1 MMGVTKR
8 WEIMRN
14 KKTLCII
21 IVTLLL
27 LIIVTSLQLSKT
39 IKIEDLLTEEFLYE
53 DTNIIV
59 ESINGVN
66 FEEINLPDNKKK
78 ELISLFDKAELNEA
92 KEKYSPL
99 DAEYKIYSKVDQ
111 IYIFVEEKVI
121 VFPKKNIKSY
131 KVINND
137 SFIEE
142 IEEILQ

>member
-1 MMGVTKR
+1 MIGVTKR
-8 WEIMRN
+8 WKIMRN

-21 IVTLLL
+21 IVMLFLLT
-27 LIIVTSLQLSKT
+27 IVISLHLSKT
-39 IKIEDLLTEEFLYE
+39 IKIEDLLTKEFLSE

-66 FEEINLPDNKKK
+66 FEEINLLDNKKK
-78 ELISLFDKAELNEA
+78 ELISLFENAELNEA
-92 KEKYSPL
+92 EERYSPL

-111 IYIFVEEKVI
+111 VYIFVEENLI

-137 SFIEE
+137 SFVEE